1 MIPDEPPAIRGT
13 TRRDFAKQ
21 TILLPLCAGAAAA
34 RAPDQKAEPVSP
46 ARTLTDFMKSRFPE
60 RLSDQ
65 EWKALQK
72 KIEAGLRSAAQ
83 LSSFKLKNGDEPA
96 FVFHARDA
104 E

>member
-1 MIPDEPPAIRGT
+1 MISDDAVAIRRA

-21 TILLPLCAGAAAA
+21 AILLPLCVGAVAA
-34 RAPDQKAEPVSP
+34 RAPDQKEESLSP

-60 RLSDQ
+60 RLSNE
-65 EWKALQK
+65 EWKTLQK
-72 KIEAGLRSAAQ
+72 KVEAGLRSAAQ